1 MTRPNIH
8 CPTSTFVDPKQL
20 VENRIS
26 FAGPHSELSI
36 YDTYLPALDV
46 QLQSDQL
53 LYCGMVSG
61 KKIMHGQK
69 DGETFEQEFLPHE
82 SFVMAP
88 GSEVEI
94 DFPEARL
101 EHPTRCLTI
110 EISNDQVQRLI
121 QPYLDNEHFKAS
133 NHHWHETAQH
143 MFHTDHGEGTQALVN
158 RLFNVFTQND
168 TERDLAIEF
177 GIAELI
183 TRLARQKGYQ
193 AFLDDIKSNPEQSG
207 IHAVVHYLRSNL
219 DQPLDIGHLSKLG
232 CMSRSKLFNAF
243 KEILGCTPAELLH
256 KLRLDQAV
264 IELRKGK
271 SVTQV
276 GFELGYS
283 NPSHFCKRFQQ
294 QFGKAPSQYLKS
306 ASN

>member
-1 MTRPNIH
+1 MTRPSVH
-8 CPTSTFVDPKQL
+8 CPSTTFIDPKQL
-20 VENRIS
+20 IENRTT

-36 YDTYLPALDV
+36 YDTYLPVSDV

-61 KKIMHGQK
+61 KKIMHGQT
-69 DGETFEQEFLPHE
+69 DGKSFEQAFLPHE

-101 EHPTRCLTI
+101 DQPTRCLTI
-110 EISNDQVQRLI
+110 EISNDQVKRI
-121 QPYLDNEHFKAS
+121 IEPYLDHQHFNGS
-133 NHHWHETAQH
+133 NSHWHETAQH
-143 MFHTDHGEGTQALVN
+143 MFHADHGEGTQALIN

-168 TERDLAIEF
+168 SERDLAIEF

-183 TRLARQKGYQ
+183 SRLARQKGYQ
-193 AFLDDIKSNPEQSG
+193 AFLDDNQINPEQSG
-207 IHAVVHYLRSNL
+207 IHAMVQHLRSNL
-219 DQPLDIGHLSKLG
+219 DQPLDISSLSKLG
-232 CMSRSKLFNAF
+232 CMSRSKLFSAF
-243 KEILGCTPAELLH
+243 KDVLGCTPAEFLH

-294 QFGKAPSQYLKS
+294 RFGKTPSQYLKQ
-306 ASN
+306 